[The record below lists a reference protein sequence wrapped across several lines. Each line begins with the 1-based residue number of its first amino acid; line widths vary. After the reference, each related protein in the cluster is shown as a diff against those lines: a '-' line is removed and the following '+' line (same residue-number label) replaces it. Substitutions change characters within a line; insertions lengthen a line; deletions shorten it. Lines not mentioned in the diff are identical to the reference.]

1 MNGSMTIFDIIY
13 EEDQA
18 TLYSILSNSGQGVG
32 SCNIGKENQ
41 MEFSCHIRR
50 GALDY
55 REEPV
60 YELVHF
66 VGYFRSDT
74 DSIDVDNV
82 VSSTNRFGGDLDSVY
97 VSIFFFQSFIIY

>member
-18 TLYSILSNSGQGVG
+18 SLYNILSNSGQGVN

-41 MEFSCHIRR
+41 MEFSLHVRR

-55 REEPV
+55 REEPI

-74 DSIDVDNV
+74 DSIDVDSL
-82 VSSTNRFGGDLDSVY
+82 VSSTNRFGGDMDSG
-97 VSIFFFQSFIIY
+97 